1 MANLTITVDEDTL
14 KRARIRAV
22 QEGDSV
28 NRYLAA
34 QLSTYAQG
42 GELSRRRRHAAER
55 FVELACRNP
64 GHSGGRTWT
73 RDELWEDT
81 RGGLQ

>member
-1 MANLTITVDEDTL
+1 MANLTITVDEETL

-22 QEGDSV
+22 EEGDSV

-34 QLSTYAQG
+34 QLATYAQG
-42 GELSRRRRHAAER
+42 EDQALRRRHAADR
-55 FVELACRNP
+55 FIELARRMP
-64 GHSGGRTWT
+64 GHSEGRTWT

-81 RGGLQ
+81 RSGLQ